1 MTFVGHLSLIQL
13 LPEVVKVA
21 EKAGEA
27 MLDIYANG
35 DYETKYKEDNSPLT
49 RADMESHN
57 IILNAMNGLDPAI
70 ELLSEESEQVSYEQ
84 RRSWNR
90 YWLVDPLDGTKEFI
104 KRSGEFT
111 VNIALI
117 ENGRSILGV
126 VYAPAIDRLYYA
138 AKGLGAFKKEKK
150 GKPYAIKASGMFSG
164 KLKIVASR
172 FHATKELDWF
182 LNQIDDYEKID
193 MGSSLKLC
201 LVADGSANLYP
212 RLGPTM
218 EWDTAAAHCIVVEAG
233 GNVTDLL
240 GNPLRYNKPD
250 LLNTHFIVY
259 GNHEFPFR
267 TLLNSLHENK

>member
-1 MTFVGHLSLIQL
+1 MDDISLGSL

-27 MLDIYANG
+27 ILDIYAKG

-57 IILNAMNGLDPAI
+57 IILDAMKGLDPAL
-70 ELLSEESEQVSYEQ
+70 EVLSEESKEVSYEY
-84 RRSWNR
+84 RKSWNR

-150 GKPYAIKASGMFSG
+150 GKPYAVKASGEFNG

-172 FHATKELDWF
+172 FHATKELELF
-182 LNQIDDYEKID
+182 LNQVDDYEKIN

-201 LVADGSANLYP
+201 LVADGSAHLYP
-212 RLGPTM
+212 RLGHTM
-218 EWDTAAAHCIVVEAG
+218 EWDTAAANCIVTEAG

-250 LLNTHFIVY
+250 LLNPNFIVY
-259 GNHEFPFR
+259 GNHQFPFR
-267 TLLNSLHENK
+267 TFLNSLHEQQ